1 LSRPHT
7 VTRLGAL
14 LGLAV
19 AAIALL
25 PASASAAPWKC
36 EASALRGTIATGPPI
51 EPVTANKGAAACAA
65 LSQGGSLPAT
75 PLPVNATGF
84 FARTGLTGPG
94 DRADQQTVTAT
105 GGLGQLAIPLVPG
118 VPGLPAPQLPPDLG
132 NGVINVPGIGTVDLR
147 PAIAALTA
155 PTGDLIRVGAFTAS
169 AQGRCSAGNPALSGD
184 SEIASLSVLGQT
196 IATDKAI
203 EKAITIDS
211 RSIDPSN
218 LDLSKA
224 ISPVDLSQLQAA
236 LQPMLDRMPNIEI
249 PAEVAHLRIAPNQ
262 NIRTADAL
270 TRRAL
275 ELELSLGGQNVL
287 DLVLGEATVSSAGV
301 SCGSI
306 AAAALGCTK
315 RKLTLIDVVRKGN
328 KVSLIGAA
336 DARRFAGKQVA
347 LVSTWNGR
355 TVARPTVGRD
365 GLFRATVGLPPAG
378 LRRTNKARYE
388 ARLSGERSLK
398 LKLVRRMFVDSVKT
412 VGRRITIRG
421 HVTRPL
427 ASPLQTITITRRVN
441 CGRVEVVKRFK
452 PRSNGTFTVTLT
464 GAKTQ
469 RVATFRFRTKV
480 RFDYLDKK
488 LHPTFTLPRYIETR

>member
-1 LSRPHT
+1 MRA
-7 VTRLGAL
+7 GAL
-14 LGLAV
+14 LGLALAL
-19 AAIALL
+19 AAAL
-25 PASASAAPWKC
+25 PAGASAAPWKC

-65 LSQGGSLPAT
+65 LEQGGSLPAT

-84 FARTGLTGPG
+84 FARTGLTGPA
-94 DRADQQTVTAT
+94 DRFDQQTVTAT

-118 VPGLPAPQLPPDLG
+118 VPGLPAPQLPPQL
-132 NGVINVPGIGTVDLR
+132 NGGVLNVPGIGTVDLR

-155 PTGDLIRVGAFTAS
+155 PSGDLIRVGAFVAS
-169 AQGRCSAGNPALSGD
+169 AQGRCSAGNPALSGSSD
-184 SEIASLSVLGQT
+184 VASLAVLGQT

-203 EKAITIDS
+203 EKAITLDS

-224 ISPVDLSQLQAA
+224 LAPAGVDLSQLQAA
-236 LQPMLDRMPNIEI
+236 LKPLLDQMPNIEI
-249 PAEVAHLRIAPNQ
+249 PEEVAHLKITPNRD
-262 NIRTADAL
+262 IRTADAL

-275 ELELSLGGQNVL
+275 EVELSLGGQSVL
-287 DLVLGEATVSSAGV
+287 DLVLGEATVNSAGV

-315 RKLTLIDVVRKGN
+315 RKLTLIDVVRHGN
-328 KVSLIGAA
+328 RVNLIGAA
-336 DARRFAGKQVA
+336 DARRYAGKKVA
-347 LVSTWNGR
+347 LVSTWNGK
-355 TVARPTVGRD
+355 TVATPTVGQD
-365 GLFRATVGLPPAG
+365 GLFRAQVGLPPAK
-378 LRRTNKARYE
+378 LRGGNRARYE
-388 ARLSGERSLK
+388 ARLAGDSSLK
-398 LKLVRRMFVDSVKT
+398 LKLVRRMFVDAVKT
-412 VGRRITIRG
+412 NGRKITISG

-427 ASPLQTITITRRVN
+427 ASPLQTITVTRRVS
-441 CGRVEVVKRFK
+441 CGRVEVAKRFK
-452 PRSNGTFTVTLT
+452 PRPDGTFRVTLT